1 MDSSTVIESSIRALW
16 MSFVLCGPILLII
29 LVIGLIIGILQAATS
44 INESAVAFVPKLIG
58 VAFVIAFVGP
68 VTLPMFVDYVR
79 SVIIAIPTVFR

>member
-1 MDSSTVIESSIRALW
+1 MDSSLVIESSIRALW

-79 SVIIAIPTVFR
+79 TVIISIPSLFR